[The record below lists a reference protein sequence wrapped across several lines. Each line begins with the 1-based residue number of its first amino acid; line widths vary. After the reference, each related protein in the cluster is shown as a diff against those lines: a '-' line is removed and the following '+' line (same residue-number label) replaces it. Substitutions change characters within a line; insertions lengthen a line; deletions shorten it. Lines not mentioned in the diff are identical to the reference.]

1 MKAITFLGTGNYE
14 KTIYNFNGKKAQPTE
29 LFPKALCELFELEE
43 LLVVVTK
50 CAKKKW
56 FAKLEEQLKE
66 SGIKITEVPIPDGH
80 SEEDLWTIFDQITK
94 FLDEGDELIFDITH
108 SFRTVPLLSFLAANY
123 LQTAKNV
130 KIKGIYYGAF
140 DAGQNANDS
149 STKTATVFDLTLF
162 LELSRWV
169 TATDKFITTGDAG
182 DLAKLLKEIHDRE
195 RSKPQSDAQ
204 MPNFLQ
210 RLGNAIGELSN
221 AMLVNRPHEIAEKAK
236 RVGKLIQ
243 DERAILETKQFA
255 KPLAVLLERIGK
267 EFEPFANFSLVSQ
280 RKLIDW
286 YLNHGQVVQAVA
298 LTREWLVSFVCQK
311 LGLDQMKRD
320 QRKQAEDV
328 LNNLGRQKKQ
338 KPGNQN
344 KQNDVSEATK
354 SFGEQFKHC
363 QQADEIVEIWNQA
376 QDLRND
382 VLHFGFREQARP
394 AKRILEHAKELNE
407 KIQKLIL

>member
-1 MKAITFLGTGNYE
+1 
-14 KTIYNFNGKKAQPTE
+14 
-29 LFPKALCELFELEE
+29 
-43 LLVVVTK
+43 
-50 CAKKKW
+50 
-56 FAKLEEQLKE
+56 
-66 SGIKITEVPIPDGH
+66 
-80 SEEDLWTIFDQITK
+80 
-94 FLDEGDELIFDITH
+94 
-108 SFRTVPLLSFLAANY
+108 
-123 LQTAKNV
+123 
-130 KIKGIYYGAF
+130 
-140 DAGQNANDS
+140 
-149 STKTATVFDLTLF
+149 

-169 TATDKFITTGDAG
+169 TATDKFITTGNAG

-195 RSKPQSDAQ
+195 RAKPQSEAQ

-243 DERAILETKQFA
+243 DERAILETAQFA
-255 KPLAVLLERIGK
+255 KPFAVLLERIGK

-344 KQNDVSEATK
+344 KQNDFSEATK

-394 AKRILEHAKELNE
+394 AKRILEHAKEFNE